1 MTETEHLQADLD
13 ILAQQERLLR
23 FASFDA
29 DLAWQLGTLLRS
41 KLIERNAAGTIE
53 IEVNGQLLFACT
65 TIGAQPGQADWIR
78 RKRNTVRR
86 FARSSY
92 AVGRQLALDA
102 QTMEARHGLS
112 LADYAAH
119 GGGFPLWLGGCCV
132 GSVVLSGLAQRDDHA
147 LVVDALA
154 AVLHAD
160 VPSLA

>member
-1 MTETEHLQADLD
+1 MTATEHLQADLE

-23 FASFDA
+23 FTTFDA
-29 DLAWQLGTLLRS
+29 DIAWQLGSLLRS
-41 KLIERNAAGTIE
+41 KLVERNAAGTIE
-53 IEVNGQLLFACT
+53 IEVNGQVLFACT
-65 TIGAQPGQADWIR
+65 TLAAQPGQADWIR

-102 QTMEARHGLS
+102 QTMEARHGLA

-132 GSVVLSGLAQRDDHA
+132 GSIVLSGLAQRDDHA
-147 LVVDALA
+147 LVVDALS
-154 AVLHAD
+154 AVLGVVAPQL
-160 VPSLA
+160 V